1 MRIRKTAFFLLL
13 LMPAAFCHAGLSK
26 STNTVRISYFSGG
39 FHMAPQAP
47 VRQLLDASTSYTRME
62 SADYKPAY
70 YNKNCYLLRWPE
82 SMKAEELRFPASG
95 LKKIAEVPVL
105 ETAYAIVVEY
115 PYQDP
120 RAARPLLEGIGT
132 KQGVIYEA
140 DLGGGQSAVLLA
152 LDGPPGEINAW
163 FPTVALEL
171 KLDGGGK
178 EAVVHSFAKPF
189 GGWGRNFSLG
199 KKRFA
204 EDPPDL
210 KIAAWLR
217 NGPPG
222 PAPAMPGG
230 EIELYWPRVPDSFT
244 RLLNELEISAVV
256 LSERAIAD
264 APQMAAYA
272 ARNGFKLPP
281 VICSNVEIS
290 SAPLSDYIR
299 PYAVVETRG
308 LRIGVIAVLNQAE
321 IEKTA
326 YRSKLPFKAL
336 SARDGINRAIA
347 GLRKE
352 RTDLIMLFFF
362 AQGALDAGGQADVI
376 VTGPQFN
383 LDVFEERSAVLKD
396 WRTGVNGRPALTAS
410 MPRDG
415 LGELNVTF
423 NQARSVTA
431 LSEKMVPAA
440 SAELEW
446 NEHFADETDNI
457 RRLKEQPTVLPQ
469 PNKVWP
475 QGPGAKINYTALEAA
490 NLKTNLLR
498 KYAHTEVALVKIRPL
513 RINMPGDV
521 AESAMRDAWI
531 GPWKIALARMKGA
544 ALLDLA
550 KRIDFGA
557 VPEAEPRV
565 ADYFAE
571 DWLSASGISADGKVG
586 GFYIK
591 RDEYYTV
598 AMPEDLLAEKEAFP
612 ALKEAVS
619 VSVSGDS
626 VADAVISSL
635 AEMKRAD
642 RAGSPYYRQ
651 LAGSFSHQD
660 GNNLIWRLNVK
671 NIALQ
676 FSETAVNNTQYYSN
690 APNARLRS
698 SDQVFVKG
706 RGEFGSELYIRKWT
720 VYTSLLME
728 YGKVVIRPVNSGR
741 LKNETADDIWIQN
754 EFRYKLYD
762 CRELLG
768 GLAAGLFFSAGY
780 DTEFHRNGTVPRRK
794 ILRAKSG
801 FKLFEGKALHGL
813 YLAAVL
819 DQDYTYGG
827 SYTKLAWE
835 AGFDFTL
842 PFKHFDYDMTGMF
855 RNFSPGGL
863 KPADL
868 KTELELDAKIK
879 IRLVSNL
886 ALSPFVS
893 YYSASGAA
901 ISRTASN
908 TMAGISLEYSGLFK
922 PKR

>member
-1 MRIRKTAFFLLL
+1 MKTAFFLLL
-13 LMPAAFCHAGLSK
+13 LLPAAFCHAGPSV
-26 STNTVRISYFSGG
+26 STNTVRVSYFSGG

-47 VRQLLDASTSYTRME
+47 VRQLLDASTAYTRMD

-82 SMKAEELRFPASG
+82 SMKAEELRLPASG
-95 LKKIAEVPVL
+95 LKRIAEVPVL
-105 ETAYAIVVEY
+105 ETAYAVVVEY
-115 PYQDP
+115 PD
-120 RAARPLLEGIGT
+120 RGTGTARPLLEGTGT
-132 KQGVIYEA
+132 KRGVIYEA

-152 LDGPPGEINAW
+152 LDGPPGDINAW

-171 KLDGGGK
+171 KLNGGGK
-178 EAVVHSFAKPF
+178 EAVVYSFAKPF

-204 EDPPDL
+204 VNPPDL

-222 PAPAMPGG
+222 PAPSMPGG
-230 EIELYWPRVPDSFT
+230 DIELYWQRVPDSFT
-244 RLLNELEISAVV
+244 RLLNELDISAVV
-256 LSERAIAD
+256 LSERSLAD

-272 ARNGFKLPP
+272 ALKGFKLPP

-290 SAPLSDYIR
+290 SGPLADQIR
-299 PYAVVETRG
+299 PYAVVEARG

-336 SARDGINRAIA
+336 SPRDGINKAVA

-352 RTDLIMLFFF
+352 RTDLVMLFYF
-362 AQGALDAGGQADVI
+362 AQGAPDAGGQADII

-396 WRTGVNGRPALTAS
+396 WRTGLNGRPALTAS

-415 LGELNVTF
+415 MGELAVAF
-423 NQARSVTA
+423 DQARSVTA
-431 LSEKMVPAA
+431 ISEKVVPAA

-446 NEHFADETDNI
+446 NDHFADETDNI
-457 RRLKEQPTVLPQ
+457 RRLKEQAAVLPP

-475 QGPGAKINYTALEAA
+475 RGPGAKINYTALEGA

-521 AESAMRDAWI
+521 PESVMRDAWI
-531 GPWKIALARMKGA
+531 GPWKIALAKMKGE
-544 ALLDLA
+544 ALLALA

-565 ADYFAE
+565 QDYFAE
-571 DWLSASGISADGKVG
+571 DWLSASGISPDGKVG
-586 GFYIK
+586 GFHIK
-591 RDEYYTV
+591 RDEFYTV
-598 AMPEDLLAEKEAFP
+598 AMPEDLLAEKDAFP
-612 ALKEAVS
+612 ALKDAVS
-619 VSVSGDS
+619 VSISGDS
-626 VADAVISSL
+626 VADAVISTL

-642 RAGSPYYRQ
+642 KPGSPYYRQ
-651 LAGSFSHQD
+651 LADSFVHQD
-660 GNNLIWRLNVK
+660 GSNLIWRLNIK

-690 APNARLRS
+690 LPNARLRS

-706 RGEFGSELYIRKWT
+706 RGEFGSEVYIRKWT

-728 YGKVVIRPVNSGR
+728 YGKVVIRPANAAR
-741 LKNETADDIWIQN
+741 LTNETADDLWIQN
-754 EFRYKLYD
+754 ELRYKLYD
-762 CRELLG
+762 CRQLLG

-780 DTEFHRNGTVPRRK
+780 DTEFHRNGSVPRRK
-794 ILRAKSG
+794 IVRAKSG
-801 FKLFEGKALHGL
+801 FKLFEGKALHDL

-819 DQDYTYGG
+819 DRDYTYSG
-827 SYTKLAWE
+827 SYNKLAWE
-835 AGFDFTL
+835 AGFDLTL
-842 PFKHFDYDMTGMF
+842 PFRHFDYDMTGMF
-855 RNFSPGGL
+855 RRFSPGGL
-863 KPADL
+863 KPTDL
-868 KTELELDAKIK
+868 KSEMELDAKIK